1 MNRATAL
8 RPRAALS
15 AQAIDPGLDP
25 PIVLDGSDA
34 RAYDRRAVSL
44 RWLAGSILVGLTGG
58 GLMASAILA
67 ALDGEWVFA
76 ERAEVASPATM
87 RSAAGAPRSRGDRL
101 VTAPDP
107 AMASAKQ
114 GFRAATTIK
123 VGDREVVRLKPFV
136 RVAANLSVTPL
147 GFAADV
153 PQFNVMRM
161 FNAAGTAIPAPAP
174 SENAEVAEADAEI
187 SFQKR
192 SFATDTGADSG
203 LTLDD
208 IEVSAQVEDI
218 RRAFLEAGRTAALL
232 PIPAQQ
238 MLMSSRGPG
247 FSPVLGLSATPE
259 TSFSSIEVKVVPE
272 NVTDVPKANT
282 ILPPVLRANERLVA
296 LKRGETPEQMLRAN
310 GASQADARTII
321 SIMAGRMGA
330 LKETTRFK
338 LLVAPKDGQEPEKLL
353 RVTAYE
359 DDSIRAIA
367 AIDDRNEFI
376 SVEPPA
382 LPTKQDAA
390 DDEDEEIAGDNLRL
404 FESLYETALKNEV
417 PKNVVDQIV
426 RVFFYD
432 FDLQRR
438 VSATDSFEVFWAEDD
453 DNPGRIDILYA
464 SLNSGGQ
471 IRRYYRY
478 QTPDEGIEFLDDSGK
493 SSRRFLLRKPI
504 TDGELRSGFGMRY
517 HPILRY
523 SRLHSGVDWSNK
535 IGTPIMAAGDG
546 IIVKA
551 EWDSGYGRRVEIQHS
566 YNFVTTYSHMN
577 GFAKGITEGARVR
590 QGQIIGYLGRT
601 GLSTGP
607 HLHYE
612 VLVND
617 NFVDPMSIRLPR
629 GRELDQR
636 QLAEFRK
643 ERERIDDIM
652 RKAPQATRISER
664 ASLR

>member
-1 MNRATAL
+1 MIRANAS
-8 RPRAALS
+8 RPRP
-15 AQAIDPGLDP
+15 AQAAPTIDPGLEP
-25 PIVLDGSDA
+25 PILLGGSDA
-34 RAYDRRAVSL
+34 RAYDRRSVSL
-44 RWLAGSILVGLTGG
+44 RWLIGSILVGVTGG

-67 ALDGEWVFA
+67 ALDGEWIFA
-76 ERAEVASPATM
+76 ERAEIANPST
-87 RSAAGAPRSRGDRL
+87 PRSMAGSGRSVRGDRL

-136 RVAANLSVTPL
+136 RVATNLSATPL
-147 GFAADV
+147 GYSADV
-153 PQFNVMRM
+153 PQFNVMRL
-161 FNAAGTAIPAPAP
+161 FNTAGTAMPAPAA
-174 SENAEVAEADAEI
+174 AEPEMVEGDAEI

-192 SFATDTGADSG
+192 AYSADTGTDSG
-203 LTLDD
+203 VTLEEA
-208 IEVSAQVEDI
+208 EVTAQIEDI

-232 PIPAQQ
+232 PIPPQQ
-238 MLMSSRGPG
+238 MLLSGRGPG
-247 FSPVLGLSATPE
+247 FAPVLGISPTPE

-272 NVTDVPKANT
+272 NVTNLAKAT
-282 ILPPVLRANERLVA
+282 QPLPPALRSNERMVMM
-296 LKRGETPEQMLRAN
+296 KRGENPEQLLRAN
-310 GASQADARTII
+310 GASQRDARTIV
-321 SIMAGRMGA
+321 ALVTERMGP
-330 LKETTRFK
+330 LKENARLK
-338 LLVAPKDGQEPEKLL
+338 LLVAPKEGNEPEKLL
-353 RVTAYE
+353 RVTVY
-359 DDSIRAIA
+359 DDDAIRAIA
-367 AIDDRNEFI
+367 AIDDRNEFV

-382 LPTKQDAA
+382 TPTKQDNAE
-390 DDEDEEIAGDNLRL
+390 DEEEEIAGGNLRL
-404 FESLYETALKNEV
+404 FESLYETGLKNEV
-417 PKNVVDQIV
+417 PKAVIDQIV

-438 VSATDSFEVFWAEDD
+438 ASASDSFEVFWAEDD

-464 SLNSGGQ
+464 SLNAGGQ
-471 IRRYYRY
+471 IRRYFRY
-478 QTPDEGIEFLDDSGK
+478 QTPDDSIEFLDETGK

-504 TDGELRSGFGMRY
+504 TDGEFRSGFGMRY

-546 IIVKA
+546 VIVKA
-551 EWDSGYGRRVEIQHS
+551 EWDSGYGRRVEIQHP

-577 GFAKGITEGARVR
+577 AFAKGISEGARVR

-643 ERERIDDIM
+643 ERDRIEDLI
-652 RKAPQATRISER
+652 RKAPQATRIAER

>member
-1 MNRATAL
+1 MSRASAS
-8 RPRAALS
+8 RPRATQA
-15 AQAIDPGLDP
+15 AQVHDPGLEP

-44 RWLAGSILVGLTGG
+44 RWLIGSILVGVTGG

-67 ALDGEWVFA
+67 SLDGDWVFA
-76 ERAEVASPATM
+76 ERAEVAAPSAP
-87 RSAAGAPRSRGDRL
+87 RSAGGPGRSRGDRL

-107 AMASAKQ
+107 ALASAKQ

-123 VGDREVVRLKPFV
+123 IGDREVVRLKPFV
-136 RVAANLSVTPL
+136 RLATNLSATPL
-147 GFAADV
+147 GFSGEV
-153 PQFNVMRM
+153 PQFNVMRL
-161 FNAAGTAIPAPAP
+161 FNSAGTAMPAPAAQ
-174 SENAEVAEADAEI
+174 AEPEMAEADAEI

-192 SFATDTGADSG
+192 AFSADTGAGSG
-203 LTLDD
+203 LTLEDS
-208 IEVSAQVEDI
+208 EVSAQIEDI
-218 RRAFLEAGRTAALL
+218 RRAYLEAGRTAALL

-238 MLMSSRGPG
+238 MLLSGRGPG
-247 FSPVLGLSATPE
+247 LAPVLGIAPTPE

-272 NVTDVPKANT
+272 NVTDVPKANGP
-282 ILPPVLRANERLVA
+282 LPAALRTNERVVQIKKGESSEQVLR
-296 LKRGETPEQMLRAN
+296 TN
-310 GASQADARTII
+310 GASQRDAR
-321 SIMAGRMGA
+321 SIVAIVTERMGP
-330 LKETTRFK
+330 LKDTARLK
-338 LLVAPKDGQEPEKLL
+338 LLVAPKDGNEPEKLL
-353 RVTAYE
+353 RVTVYE
-359 DDSIRAIA
+359 DDAIRAIA
-367 AIDDRNEFI
+367 AIDDRNEFV

-382 LPTKQDAA
+382 LPAKQDSN
-390 DDEDEEIAGDNLRL
+390 DDEEEDVAGGNLRL
-404 FESLYETALKNEV
+404 FDSLYETGLKNEV
-417 PKNVVDQIV
+417 PKSVIDQVV

-438 VSATDSFEVFWAEDD
+438 VSGGDSFEIFWAEDD
-453 DNPGRIDILYA
+453 ENPGRIDILYA
-464 SLNSGGQ
+464 SLNAGGQ
-471 IRRYYRY
+471 VRRYYRY
-478 QTPDEGIEFLDDSGK
+478 QPSDEGIEFLDESGK

-504 TDGELRSGFGMRY
+504 TDGEFRSGFGMRY
-517 HPILRY
+517 HPILRF
-523 SRLHSGVDWSNK
+523 SRLHSGIDWSNK

-546 IIVKA
+546 VVIKA
-551 EWDSGYGRRVEIQHS
+551 EWDSGYGRRVEIQHA

-577 GFAKGITEGARVR
+577 GFAKGVTEGSRVR

-643 ERERIDDIM
+643 ERERIEDLI
-652 RKAPQATRISER
+652 RKAPQSTRIAER

>member
-1 MNRATAL
+1 MM
-8 RPRAALS
+8 
-15 AQAIDPGLDP
+15 
-25 PIVLDGSDA
+25 DGSEA
-34 RAYDRRAVSL
+34 RDYDRRTVSL
-44 RWLAGSILVGLTGG
+44 RWLVGSILVGVTGG

-76 ERAEVASPATM
+76 ERAEIATAAPSKS
-87 RSAAGAPRSRGDRL
+87 SAGPGRSRGDRL

-107 AMASAKQ
+107 ALAGAKQ

-123 VGDREVVRLKPFV
+123 IGDREVVRLKPFV
-136 RVAANLSVTPL
+136 RVATNLSPTSL
-147 GFAADV
+147 GYASDV
-153 PQFNVMRM
+153 PTFNVMRL
-161 FNAAGTAIPAPAP
+161 FNTASASMPAPASP
-174 SENAEVAEADAEI
+174 EPEATEADAEI

-192 SFATDTGADSG
+192 AFSADTGQESS

-208 IEVSAQVEDI
+208 VAVEAQIDDI

-238 MLMSSRGPG
+238 MLLSGRGPG
-247 FSPVLGLSATPE
+247 LAPVLGVAPTPE

-272 NVTDVPKANT
+272 NVTDVPKANGEIPASLKT
-282 ILPPVLRANERLVA
+282 YERVVA
-296 LKRGETPEQMLRAN
+296 LKRGENPEQLLRAN
-310 GASQADARTII
+310 GASQRDAR
-321 SIMAGRMGA
+321 SILALVSERMGPI
-330 LKETTRFK
+330 KETARLK
-338 LLVAPKDGQEPEKLL
+338 LLVAPKEGNEPEKLL
-353 RVTAYE
+353 RVTVYE
-359 DDSIRAIA
+359 DDTIRAIA
-367 AIDDRNEFI
+367 AIDDRNEFV
-376 SVEPPA
+376 SVDPPA
-382 LPTKQDAA
+382 RPTQEASTEEED
-390 DDEDEEIAGDNLRL
+390 DDEAGGNLRL
-404 FESLYETALKNEV
+404 FDSLYETGLKNEI
-417 PKNVVDQIV
+417 PKAVIDQIV

-438 VSATDSFEVFWAEDD
+438 ASAADSFEVFWAEDD

-464 SLNSGGQ
+464 SLSAGGQ
-471 IRRYYRY
+471 IRRYYRW
-478 QTPDEGIEFLDDSGK
+478 TSPDEGIEFLDETGK

-504 TDGELRSGFGMRY
+504 TDGEFRSGFGMRY

-546 IIVKA
+546 VIVKA
-551 EWDSGYGRRVEIQHS
+551 EWDSGYGRRIEIKHP
-566 YNFVTTYSHMN
+566 YNFVTTYSHLN
-577 GFAKGITEGARVR
+577 SFAKGITEGARVR

-643 ERERIDDIM
+643 ERERIDDLI
-652 RKAPQATRISER
+652 RKAPQATRMTER

>member
-1 MNRATAL
+1 ML
-8 RPRAALS
+8 RPSASRTRAAQA
-15 AQAIDPGLDP
+15 AQANDPGLEP
-25 PIVLDGSDA
+25 PITLDGSDA

-44 RWLAGSILVGLTGG
+44 RWLIGSILVGVTGG

-67 ALDGEWVFA
+67 SLDGEWVFA
-76 ERAEVASPATM
+76 ERAETTTPSGPRT
-87 RSAAGAPRSRGDRL
+87 SAGPGRSRGDRL

-107 AMASAKQ
+107 ALAGAKQ

-123 VGDREVVRLKPFV
+123 IGDREVVRLKPFV
-136 RVAANLSVTPL
+136 RVATNLSVTPL
-147 GFAADV
+147 GYSTEV
-153 PQFNVMRM
+153 PQFNVMRL
-161 FNAAGTAIPAPAP
+161 FNTAGTAMPAPAASDAQM
-174 SENAEVAEADAEI
+174 SEGDAEI

-192 SFATDTGADSG
+192 AFSADTGSDSG
-203 LTLDD
+203 LTLEDE
-208 IEVSAQVEDI
+208 EVSAQIEEI

-232 PIPAQQ
+232 PIPPQQ
-238 MLMSSRGPG
+238 MLANRRGPG
-247 FSPVLGLSATPE
+247 FSPVLGVTPSPD
-259 TSFSSIEVKVVPE
+259 TSFTSIEVKVVPE
-272 NVTDVPKANT
+272 NVTDIEKASAP
-282 ILPPVLRANERLVA
+282 LPIGLRTNERVVMI
-296 LKRGETPEQMLRAN
+296 KRGENPEQVLRAN
-310 GASQADARTII
+310 GASQKDARAIITIVTE
-321 SIMAGRMGA
+321 RMGSIKDTA
-330 LKETTRFK
+330 RLK
-338 LLVAPKDGQEPEKLL
+338 LLVAPKEGQEPEKLL
-353 RVTAYE
+353 RVTVYDE
-359 DDSIRAIA
+359 DAIRAIA
-367 AIDDRNEFI
+367 AIDDRNEFV

-382 LPTKQDAA
+382 PPSKQDSTD
-390 DDEDEEIAGDNLRL
+390 DDEEDIAGGNLRL
-404 FESLYETALKNEV
+404 FDSLYETGLKNEI
-417 PKNVVDQIV
+417 PKNVIDQVV

-438 VSATDSFEVFWAEDD
+438 VSNGDSFEIFWAEDD

-464 SLNSGGQ
+464 SLNASGQ
-471 IRRYYRY
+471 TRRYYRY
-478 QTPDEGIEFLDDSGK
+478 QTPDENIEFLDETGK

-523 SRLHSGVDWSNK
+523 SRLHSGIDWSNK

-546 IIVKA
+546 IVIKA
-551 EWDSGYGRRVEIQHS
+551 EWDSGYGRRVEIQHP

-577 GFAKGITEGARVR
+577 AFAKGVSEGARVR

-643 ERERIDDIM
+643 ERERIDDLI
-652 RKAPQATRISER
+652 RKAPQATRVADR

>member
-1 MNRATAL
+1 
-8 RPRAALS
+8 
-15 AQAIDPGLDP
+15 
-25 PIVLDGSDA
+25 
-34 RAYDRRAVSL
+34 
-44 RWLAGSILVGLTGG
+44 
-58 GLMASAILA
+58 
-67 ALDGEWVFA
+67 
-76 ERAEVASPATM
+76 
-87 RSAAGAPRSRGDRL
+87 
-101 VTAPDP
+101 
-107 AMASAKQ
+107 
-114 GFRAATTIK
+114 
-123 VGDREVVRLKPFV
+123 V
-136 RVAANLSVTPL
+136 RVAANLSATPL

-161 FNAAGTAIPAPAP
+161 FNTAGAAIPAPAAID
-174 SENAEVAEADAEI
+174 NAESAQGDAEI

-192 SFATDTGADSG
+192 SVSADTGADSG
-203 LTLDD
+203 LTLEDN
-208 IEVSAQVEDI
+208 EVSAQVEDI

-238 MLMSSRGPG
+238 MLLSSRGPG
-247 FSPVLGLSATPE
+247 FAPVLGLSPTPE

-272 NVTDVPKANT
+272 NVTDVPKANGN
-282 ILPPVLRANERLVA
+282 LPAVLRANERVVA
-296 LKRGETPEQMLRAN
+296 LKRGENPEQMFRAN
-310 GASQADARTII
+310 GASQADARAII
-321 SIMAGRMGA
+321 AIMTGRMGA
-330 LKETTRFK
+330 LKETVRFK

-359 DDSIRAIA
+359 DDAIRAIA
-367 AIDDRNEFI
+367 AIDDRNEFV
-376 SVEPPA
+376 SVDPPA
-382 LPTKQDAA
+382 LPAKQDAT

-404 FESLYETALKNEV
+404 FESLYETGLKNEV
-417 PKNVVDQIV
+417 PKSVIDQIV

-438 VSATDSFEVFWAEDD
+438 VAATDSFEVFWAEDD

-464 SLNSGGQ
+464 SLNTGGQ

-478 QTPDEGIEFLDDSGK
+478 QTPDDGIEFLDDSGK

-546 IIVKA
+546 IIIKA
-551 EWDSGYGRRVEIQHS
+551 EWDSGYGRRVEIQHP

-577 GFAKGITEGARVR
+577 GFAKGVAEGARVR

>member
-1 MNRATAL
+1 MNRANAM

-15 AQAIDPGLDP
+15 AQAVDPGLDP
-25 PIVLDGSDA
+25 PIILDGSDA
-34 RAYDRRAVSL
+34 RAYDRRSVSL

-67 ALDGEWVFA
+67 ALDGDWVFA
-76 ERAEVASPATM
+76 ERAEVASPAAP
-87 RSAAGAPRSRGDRL
+87 RSASGAARSRGDRL

-123 VGDREVVRLKPFV
+123 IGDREVVRLKPFV
-136 RVAANLSVTPL
+136 RVATNLSATPL
-147 GFAADV
+147 GYAADV
-153 PQFNVMRM
+153 PQFNVMRL
-161 FNAAGTAIPAPAP
+161 FNTAGAAMPAPAA
-174 SENAEVAEADAEI
+174 SDNEGAEGDAEI

-192 SFATDTGADSG
+192 SFSADTGADSG

-208 IEVSAQVEDI
+208 MEVSAQVDDI

-238 MLMSSRGPG
+238 MLLSSRGPG
-247 FSPVLGLSATPE
+247 FSPVLGITPTPE

-272 NVTDVPKANT
+272 NVTDVPKANGL
-282 ILPPVLRANERLVA
+282 LPSALRANERVVA
-296 LKRGETPEQMLRAN
+296 LKRGENPEQMFRAN
-310 GASQADARTII
+310 GASQTDARAII
-321 SIMAGRMGA
+321 AIITGRMGA
-330 LKETTRFK
+330 IKDTTRFK
-338 LLVAPKDGQEPEKLL
+338 LLVAPKEGQDPEKLL

-359 DDSIRAIA
+359 DDAIRAIA
-367 AIDDRNEFI
+367 AIDDRNEFV

-382 LPTKQDAA
+382 LPAKQDTA
-390 DDEDEEIAGDNLRL
+390 DDEEEEIAGGNLRL
-404 FESLYETALKNEV
+404 FDSLYETGLKNEV
-417 PKNVVDQIV
+417 PKSVIDQIV

-438 VSATDSFEVFWAEDD
+438 VSGTDGFEVFWAEDD

-464 SLNSGGQ
+464 SLNAGGQ

-523 SRLHSGVDWSNK
+523 SRLHSGIDWSNK

-546 IIVKA
+546 VVIKA
-551 EWDSGYGRRVEIQHS
+551 EWDSGYGRRVEIQHP

-643 ERERIDDIM
+643 ERERIDDLM

>member
-1 MNRATAL
+1 MPPAH
-8 RPRAALS
+8 
-15 AQAIDPGLDP
+15 DPGLEP
-25 PIVLDGSDA
+25 PIMMDGTEA
-34 RAYDRRAVSL
+34 RGYDRRTVSL
-44 RWLAGSILVGLTGG
+44 RWLVGSILVGVTGG

-67 ALDGEWVFA
+67 ALDGDWVFA
-76 ERAEVASPATM
+76 ERPEIAATAPPKS
-87 RSAAGAPRSRGDRL
+87 SAGPGRSRGDRL

-107 AMASAKQ
+107 ALAGAKQ

-123 VGDREVVRLKPFV
+123 IGDREVVRLKPFV
-136 RVAANLSVTPL
+136 RVATNLSPTSL
-147 GFAADV
+147 GYASDV
-153 PQFNVMRM
+153 PQFNVMRL
-161 FNAAGTAIPAPAP
+161 FNTASAAMPAPAA
-174 SENAEVAEADAEI
+174 AEPDVTEADAEI

-192 SFATDTGADSG
+192 AMSADNGPDSG
-203 LTLDD
+203 ITLGDS
-208 IEVSAQVEDI
+208 EVEAQIDDI
-218 RRAFLEAGRTAALL
+218 RRAFLEEGRTAALL
-232 PIPAQQ
+232 PIPGQQ
-238 MLMSSRGPG
+238 MLLSGRGPG
-247 FSPVLGLSATPE
+247 LAPLLGATPTPE

-272 NVTDVPKANT
+272 NVTDIPKANGE
-282 ILPPVLRANERLVA
+282 LPLALRTFERVVT
-296 LKRGETPEQMLRAN
+296 LKRGENAEQLLRAN
-310 GASQADARTII
+310 GASQRDAR
-321 SIMAGRMGA
+321 SITALVTERMGPI
-330 LKETTRFK
+330 KETARLK

-353 RVTAYE
+353 RVTVYE
-359 DDSIRAIA
+359 DDAIRAIA
-367 AIDDRNEFI
+367 AMDDRNEFV

-382 LPTKQDAA
+382 MPTPEAGDE
-390 DDEDEEIAGDNLRL
+390 DDEDDNGGGNLRL
-404 FESLYETALKNEV
+404 FDSLYETGLKNEV
-417 PKNVVDQIV
+417 PKAVIDQIV

-438 VSATDSFEVFWAEDD
+438 ASAADNFEVFWAEDD

-464 SLNSGGQ
+464 SLNAGGQ
-471 IRRYYRY
+471 IRRYYRW
-478 QTPDEGIEFLDDSGK
+478 TSPDEGIEFLDETGK

-546 IIVKA
+546 VVVKA
-551 EWDSGYGRRVEIQHS
+551 EWDSGYGRRIEIKHP
-566 YNFVTTYSHMN
+566 YNFVTTYSHLN
-577 GFAKGITEGARVR
+577 SFAKGVSEGARVR

-643 ERERIDDIM
+643 ERERIDDLI
-652 RKAPQATRISER
+652 RKAPQATRVTER

>member
-1 MNRATAL
+1 MNRANAT

-15 AQAIDPGLDP
+15 AQAVDPGLDP
-25 PIVLDGSDA
+25 PIILDGSDA
-34 RAYDRRAVSL
+34 RAYDRRSVSL

-67 ALDGEWVFA
+67 ALDGDWVFA
-76 ERAEVASPATM
+76 ERAEVASPAAP
-87 RSAAGAPRSRGDRL
+87 RSASGAGRSRGDRL

-123 VGDREVVRLKPFV
+123 IGDREVVRLKPFV
-136 RVAANLSVTPL
+136 RVATNLSATPL
-147 GFAADV
+147 GYAADV
-153 PQFNVMRM
+153 PQFNVMRL
-161 FNAAGTAIPAPAP
+161 FNTAGAAMPAPAA
-174 SENAEVAEADAEI
+174 SDNEGAEGDAEI

-192 SFATDTGADSG
+192 SFSADTGADSG

-208 IEVSAQVEDI
+208 MEVSAQVDDI

-238 MLMSSRGPG
+238 MLLSSRGPG
-247 FSPVLGLSATPE
+247 FSPVLGITPTPE

-272 NVTDVPKANT
+272 NVTDVPKANGL
-282 ILPPVLRANERLVA
+282 LPSALRANERVVA
-296 LKRGETPEQMLRAN
+296 LKRGENPEQMFRAN
-310 GASQADARTII
+310 GASQTDARVII
-321 SIMAGRMGA
+321 AIITGRMGA
-330 LKETTRFK
+330 IKDTTRFK
-338 LLVAPKDGQEPEKLL
+338 LLVAPKEGQDPEKLL

-359 DDSIRAIA
+359 DDAIRAIA
-367 AIDDRNEFI
+367 AIDDRNEFV

-382 LPTKQDAA
+382 LPAKQDAA
-390 DDEDEEIAGDNLRL
+390 DDEEEEIAGGNLRL
-404 FESLYETALKNEV
+404 FDSLYETGLKNEV
-417 PKNVVDQIV
+417 PKNVIDQIV

-438 VSATDSFEVFWAEDD
+438 VSGTDGFEVFWAEDD

-464 SLNSGGQ
+464 SLNAGGQ

-523 SRLHSGVDWSNK
+523 SRLHSGIDWSNK

-546 IIVKA
+546 VVIKA
-551 EWDSGYGRRVEIQHS
+551 EWDSGYGRRVEIQHP

-643 ERERIDDIM
+643 ERERIDDLM

>member
-1 MNRATAL
+1 LNRATAL

-67 ALDGEWVFA
+67 ALDGDWVFA
-76 ERAEVASPATM
+76 ERAEVASPSVSRNT
-87 RSAAGAPRSRGDRL
+87 AGATRSRGDRL

-136 RVAANLSVTPL
+136 RVAANLSATPL

-161 FNAAGTAIPAPAP
+161 FNTAGAAMPAPAAID
-174 SENAEVAEADAEI
+174 NAESAQGDAEI

-192 SFATDTGADSG
+192 SVSGDTGADSG
-203 LTLDD
+203 LTLEDN
-208 IEVSAQVEDI
+208 EVSAQVEDI

-238 MLMSSRGPG
+238 MLLSSRGPG
-247 FSPVLGLSATPE
+247 FAPVLGLSPTPE

-272 NVTDVPKANT
+272 NVTDVPKASGN
-282 ILPPVLRANERLVA
+282 LPAVLRANERVVA
-296 LKRGETPEQMLRAN
+296 LKRGENPEQMFRAN
-310 GASQADARTII
+310 GASQADARAII
-321 SIMAGRMGA
+321 AIMTGRMGA
-330 LKETTRFK
+330 LKETVRFK
-338 LLVAPKDGQEPEKLL
+338 LLIAPKDGQEPEKLL

-359 DDSIRAIA
+359 DDAIRAIA
-367 AIDDRNEFI
+367 AIDDRHEFV

-382 LPTKQDAA
+382 LPAKQDAT

-404 FESLYETALKNEV
+404 FESLYETGLKNEV
-417 PKNVVDQIV
+417 PKSVIDQIV

-438 VSATDSFEVFWAEDD
+438 VAATDSFEVFWAEDD

-464 SLNSGGQ
+464 SLNTGGQ

-546 IIVKA
+546 IIIKA
-551 EWDSGYGRRVEIQHS
+551 EWDSGYGRRVEIQHP

-577 GFAKGITEGARVR
+577 GFAKGVAEGARVR